1 MGPEPATAENVEE
14 TFLDHAPIILSS
26 QPRRTTPQRPLRIQS
41 QRPSVRAMLSAKDVL
56 ELYHAATVRFRS
68 VILFKW
74 QSFMYTARL
83 LYANEHCSD
92 QIVEQIQAGTLPVH
106 IDLPGRKGKEMRMT
120 SKANPSSS
128 SIKTQATP
136 SRSVSR
142 NAVDDP
148 RKANPKAINKRN
160 EELRSDVTK
169 LTQDLEQVKLQLSS
183 AKIAP
188 VRIGAMEL

>member
-1 MGPEPATAENVEE
+1 
-14 TFLDHAPIILSS
+14 
-26 QPRRTTPQRPLRIQS
+26 
-41 QRPSVRAMLSAKDVL
+41 
-56 ELYHAATVRFRS
+56 
-68 VILFKW
+68 
-74 QSFMYTARL
+74 
-83 LYANEHCSD
+83 
-92 QIVEQIQAGTLPVH
+92 
-106 IDLPGRKGKEMRMT
+106 MRMT

-136 SRSVSR
+136 VRSVSR